1 MQTILDRQKA
11 APLFENFKWNYMAQ
25 AILEGNHGEVRVD
38 DPGQPNLAVL
48 YLPALRL
55 GIVGGDPA
63 HPAAEAYISGIKK
76 RSFLMFAD
84 QFEAWDALGKKYHDV
99 AFFEVTRYAFTSE
112 KLDADHLK
120 SLRDRDLGELTLKP
134 LDLEMVRK
142 LSAEKSELSED
153 HFINFASPEDFI
165 EKGFGFAILEGEQ
178 VVSLATTFVVCE
190 AGIEIQINTRKKYE
204 GRGLGT
210 TVAAA
215 LIVESLARGLDPS
228 WDAATERSAGL
239 AKKLGYTEQGEYPMY
254 VVFGSKLM
262 VKFLLWLRKV
272 MGRDK
277 KKGEDTD

>member
-1 MQTILDRQKA
+1 MQTISDRKKA

-25 AILEGNHGEVRVD
+25 SILEGNHGEVSVD
-38 DPGQPNLAVL
+38 DPEQPNLAIL
-48 YLPALRL
+48 YLPELRL

-84 QFEAWDALGKKYHDV
+84 RYEGWDALGKKYHDV
-99 AFFEVTRYAFTSE
+99 AFFQVMRYAFTSE
-112 KLDADHLK
+112 NLNVDYLK
-120 SLRDRDLGELTLKP
+120 TLRDCDLGELVLKP
-134 LDLEMVRK
+134 LDLEMVRA
-142 LSAEKSELSED
+142 LSSEKSEITED
-153 HFINFASPEDFI
+153 HFLNFATPAEFI
-165 EKGFGFAILEGEQ
+165 EKGFGFAILEGKQ
-178 VVSLATTFVVCE
+178 VVSLATSFVVCDG
-190 AGIEIQINTRKKYE
+190 GIEIQINTRKKYE

-210 TVAAA
+210 VAAAA
-215 LIVESLARGLDPS
+215 LIVESLERGLDPN

-277 KKGEDTD
+277 KKG

>member
-1 MQTILDRQKA
+1 MHTITDRQKA
-11 APLFENFKWNYMAQ
+11 APLFENFNWNYLVQ
-25 AILEGNHGEVRVD
+25 SILDGYHGEVRVD
-38 DPGQPNLAVL
+38 DPEQPNIALL
-48 YLPALRL
+48 YLPALKL
-55 GIVGGDPA
+55 GFVGGDPS

-112 KLDADHLK
+112 HLDIEQLK
-120 SLRDRDLGELTLKP
+120 SLRDRDLGELTLKK
-134 LDLEMVRK
+134 LDLEMVKK
-142 LSAEKSELSED
+142 LTAAKSELSED
-153 HFINFASPEDFI
+153 HFINFDSPEEFI
-165 EKGFGFAILEGEQ
+165 EKGFGFAILDGER
-178 VVSLATTFVVCE
+178 VVSLATTFVVCD

-210 TVAAA
+210 MVAAA
-215 LIVESLARGLDPS
+215 LIVESLERGLDPS

-254 VVFGSKLM
+254 IVFGSKLL
-262 VKFLLWLRKV
+262 VKFLLFLRKV

-277 KKGEDTD
+277 KKGEDNV